1 MERALV
7 KLAAWSSGLLL
18 VLAVSGDV
26 IAEAT
31 STDAAEI
38 SASVESFHRALAR
51 GDRTAA
57 LTLLAPDAVILESGH
72 SQMRTEYEREHSSED
87 IAFARATTTDRS
99 PLTIQR
105 EGNVAWAT
113 STSRTT
119 GNCNGRQIDNAGVE
133 LMVLTKGESGW
144 RIRAIHWSSRQFKP
158 SK

>member
-72 SQMRTEYEREHSSED
+72 SDRNCRSDFDRRSRNQRERGKFSSRSGSWRSHRCTD
-87 IAFARATTTDRS
+87 SARAGRS
-99 PLTIQR
+99 YSRKWPFADADGIRTRTLELR
-105 EGNVAWAT
+105 HRVRPCDNHRPFALDD
-113 STSRTT
+113 ST
-119 GNCNGRQIDNAGVE
+119 
-133 LMVLTKGESGW
+133 
-144 RIRAIHWSSRQFKP
+144 
-158 SK
+158 